1 MIESSKR
8 RRFLRFAIS
17 ASLVA
22 SSAAL
27 LKSILWPAA
36 LDADEVATLE
46 RFADALLPAGELPA
60 ASSLGVPR
68 ALVEA
73 ALTDRQL
80 RRLLHRG
87 LSWLASTSRRNFG
100 RPFTEL
106 SDSEYGQVLAIAA
119 AGEEG
124 TVERFFFDRAR
135 LELCMLYYAQP
146 QTWIGLQAVFPPQPM
161 GFLDFASPPRG

>member
-1 MIESSKR
+1 MMESSKR
-8 RRFLRFAIS
+8 RQFFRFVLG

-36 LDADEVATLE
+36 LDADEVTALE
-46 RFADALLPAGELPA
+46 RFADALLPAGELPP

-68 ALVEA
+68 ALVET

-87 LSWLASTSRRNFG
+87 LSWLASTSRHDFG

-106 SDSEYGQVLAIAA
+106 SDTERGQVLAIAA
-119 AGEEG
+119 AAKDG
-124 TVERFFFDRAR
+124 TVERIFFDRAR
-135 LELCMLYYAQP
+135 LELCTLYYAHP
-146 QTWIGLQAVFPPQPM
+146 QTWVGLPASFPPQPM
-161 GFLDFASPPRG
+161 GFLDFASPSRG

>member
-8 RRFLRFAIS
+8 RQFLRFVLG

-36 LDADEVATLE
+36 LDADEIATLE
-46 RFADALLPAGELPA
+46 RFADTLLPADELPA
-60 ASSLGVPR
+60 ATSLGVPR
-68 ALVEA
+68 ALVET
-73 ALTDRQL
+73 ALTERRL

-87 LSWLASTSRRNFG
+87 LSWLASTSRRDFG

-106 SDSEYGQVLAIAA
+106 GDAERSQVLAIAA
-119 AGEEG
+119 AAEES
-124 TVERFFFDRAR
+124 TVERIFFDRAR
-135 LELCMLYYAQP
+135 MELCTLYYAQP
-146 QTWIGLQAVFPPQPM
+146 QTWVGLQASFPPQPM